1 MIMRVAVVPTANAM
15 LAGTI
20 QSRGFVRMRVIS
32 RSRVESGI
40 KEDNSSVQ
48 PTTDHPFNNLFSHHI
63 RCHYRYQELRN
74 WPHRRHHPLQ
84 LAFAYQFLSVS
95 PSLENSKR
103 TVYPMD
109 IVFEVISLKYYLR
122 IPSFPTT
129 HAS

>member
-48 PTTDHPFNNLFSHHI
+48 PTTDHPSTTISFLI
-63 RCHYRYQELRN
+63 I
-74 WPHRRHHPLQ
+74 
-84 LAFAYQFLSVS
+84 FAV
-95 PSLENSKR
+95 
-103 TVYPMD
+103 TV
-109 IVFEVISLKYYLR
+109 VNKN
-122 IPSFPTT
+122 
-129 HAS
+129 